1 MASTRWLPSERSQC
15 SVPDARRF
23 LSLCCSMLQRQ
34 SSRLAATLG
43 CSILVLVRRSRE
55 RGSPRLPDLDLG
67 LTSRVQADHGGP
79 HAHHRQARCR
89 RGRPERHAALLRAGG
104 FDRACRKSPAGYRL
118 YDQDSARRLRFIKQA
133 QHCGFTLA
141 EIRELH
147 VLRAR
152 DAARCGDV
160 RKRAIEKKRQLE
172 GKVRSMRAMC
182 KALDRLIAGCVD
194 ETRPVEG
201 CAILAAFEQPET
213 TARTN

>member
-1 MASTRWLPSERSQC
+1 MFTIGKLAHIAG
-15 SVPDARRF
+15 V
-23 LSLCCSMLQRQ
+23 
-34 SSRLAATLG
+34 SSDTL
-43 CSILVLVRRSRE
+43 RYYE
-55 RGSPRLPDLDLG
+55 QEG
-67 LTSRVQADHGGP
+67 LIEP
-79 HAHHRQARCR
+79 
-89 RGRPERHAALLRAGG
+89 AG
-104 FDRACRKSPAGYRL
+104 KSPAGYRL

-141 EIRELH
+141 EIRELL
-147 VLRAR
+147 VLRRR

-160 RKRAIEKKRQLE
+160 RKRAIEKKQQLE
-172 GKVRSMRAMC
+172 GKIRSMRAMC